1 MVSLGSLWPI
11 TCAAQNCC
19 LTCIEPGGRMGLA
32 SAWEQGYDS
41 AVVLIHSLSGL
52 MFIIL
57 RVSGIDQGDGI

>member
-1 MVSLGSLWPI
+1 
-11 TCAAQNCC
+11 
-19 LTCIEPGGRMGLA
+19 MGLA